1 MLPDARLH
9 TAPDPALRDPRSNN
23 PPGPRGYPVFG
34 HLPLVARDV
43 LGFFETCARDHGD
56 VVSLR
61 MGSWPTLLLNHPDHL
76 EYVFVRNHRNF
87 VKNSFFWRHVR
98 AIFGNGLLTS
108 EGEFWHQQRRLSAP
122 AFASARVGGY
132 GQTMRDLTNGMLDQ
146 WSSGDVRDIHAE
158 MMMLTLR
165 IAAKT
170 LFSAEVEESI
180 AEIDH
185 AVNELAVE
193 IASRF
198 ARPFFIPDAVPLPG
212 HIRYRRGLRCIERVV
227 ERIIGERRSA
237 HGRSAHGGSGDRD
250 DVLSMLMLAR
260 DENGKAMTDLQLRDE
275 VITLLLAGHETTALA
290 LSWAVY
296 LIGRHP
302 ETDALAHAELDRI
315 LAGRQIMVDDIPR
328 LPVMESIFAE
338 SMRLYPPAWSIGREA
353 VSDCEIGGYPVR
365 AGTTIFISPWV
376 MHRDSRYFD
385 EPEAFRPERWSEG
398 LSRSLPRFAY
408 LPFGGGPR
416 ICIGKS
422 FAMQE
427 AMVILTTMLQRF
439 RFEWQSDREITPL
452 PSITL
457 RPKGG
462 IWAKTTAR

>member
-1 MLPDARLH
+1 MLPDAHRD
-9 TAPDPALRDPRSNN
+9 AALQPESYHLRTDH
-23 PPGPRGYPVFG
+23 PPGPRGYPFVG

-43 LGFFETCARDHGD
+43 LGFFTSCARDHGD
-56 VVSLR
+56 IVSLR

-87 VKNSFFWRHVR
+87 IKNSFFWRHVR

-108 EGEFWHQQRRLSAP
+108 EGELWQQQRRLSAP
-122 AFASARVGGY
+122 AFAGARVGGY
-132 GQTMRDLTNGMLDQ
+132 SGTMLALTQRMLDQ
-146 WSSGDVRDIHAE
+146 WSSGEVRDIHAE

-170 LFSAEVEESI
+170 LFSAEVEENI
-180 AEIDH
+180 VEIDH
-185 AVNELAVE
+185 AVNEITVE

-212 HIRYRRGLRCIERVV
+212 HIRYRRGVRRIERVV
-227 ERIIGERRSA
+227 ERIIGERRRA
-237 HGRSAHGGSGDRD
+237 HGEPRGQH

-260 DENGKAMTDLQLRDE
+260 DEDGKGMSDRQLRDE
-275 VITLLLAGHETTALA
+275 VVTLLLAGHETTALA
-290 LSWAVY
+290 LSWTLY
-296 LIGRHP
+296 LLGQHP
-302 ETDALAHAELDRI
+302 EADALAHAELGEI
-315 LAGRQIMVDDIPR
+315 LNGRQISLEDIPR
-328 LPVMESIFAE
+328 LPFMESIFSE

-353 VSDCEIGGYPVR
+353 VSDCEIGGYAVK

-376 MHRDSRYFD
+376 LHRDPRYFE
-385 EPEAFRPERWSEG
+385 EPDSFRPQRWSEDFR
-398 LSRSLPRFAY
+398 RSIPRFAY
-408 LPFGGGPR
+408 FPFGGGPR

-439 RFEWQSDREITPL
+439 RFEWQSDSQVSPL

-462 IWAKTTAR
+462 IWVKATAR